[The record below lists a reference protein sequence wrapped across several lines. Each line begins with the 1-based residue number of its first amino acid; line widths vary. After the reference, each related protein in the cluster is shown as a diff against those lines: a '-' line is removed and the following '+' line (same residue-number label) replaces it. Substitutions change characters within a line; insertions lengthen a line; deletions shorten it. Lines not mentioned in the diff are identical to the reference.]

1 MIKRISGVAIATE
14 SIAVMAEF
22 YKSMGL
28 EVHSVEV
35 LKDQK
40 IKIAAMKI
48 GETTIQL
55 VEPTDETS
63 PLVRFIKEKGEG
75 IHHITLEV
83 DDIAG
88 QLANLK
94 DRNVSLIDEEPRVGL
109 SGNLL
114 AFIGPESAGG
124 VLIELCEVTAEDK

>member
-22 YKSMGL
+22 YKSIGL
-28 EVHSVEV
+28 EVASVET
-35 LKDQK
+35 LKDRK
-40 IKIAAMKI
+40 IKVAAMKM

-55 VEPTDETS
+55 IEPTDDSS
-63 PLVRFIKEKGEG
+63 PLIRFLEEKGEG

-88 QLANLK
+88 QLEHLK
-94 DRNVSLIDEEPRVGL
+94 ELNVALIDEKPRAGAQGSLV
-109 SGNLL
+109 
-114 AFIGPESAGG
+114 AFIGPESTGG
-124 VLIELCEVTAEDK
+124 VLIELCEVGAEEE